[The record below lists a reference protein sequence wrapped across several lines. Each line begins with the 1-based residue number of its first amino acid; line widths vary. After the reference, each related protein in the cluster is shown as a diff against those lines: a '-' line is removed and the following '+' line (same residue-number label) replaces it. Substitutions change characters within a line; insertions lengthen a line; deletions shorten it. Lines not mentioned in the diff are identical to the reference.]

1 MKRIQIIALFSLL
14 ISSAGYSQ
22 FYKDYDTDGDGKWNK
37 DEFNSYYSEGF
48 KDWDKNRNNKIEP
61 TEFYRTLFDEADL
74 NDDGYVEDT
83 EWNDGINNLYGD
95 YADTADFDRFN
106 KDDDDKL
113 DIKEWKEGFESTS
126 WFKAYDKDGNGSL
139 SNEELLEQLFSHFD
153 ENNNGFI
160 DKDEYND
167 NEKFFSKW
175 R

>member
-1 MKRIQIIALFSLL
+1 MLFSLL
-14 ISSAGYSQ
+14 ISSVGYSQ
-22 FYKDYDTDGDGKWNK
+22 FYEDYDKDGNNKWSQG
-37 DEFNSYYSEGF
+37 EFNDYYSEGF

-61 TEFYRTLFDEADL
+61 KEFYRTLFDEADL

-95 YADTADFDRFN
+95 YADTADFDHFN
-106 KDDDDKL
+106 KDGDDKL
-113 DIKEWKEGFESTS
+113 DTKEWKDGFDSTG
-126 WFKAYDKDGNGSL
+126 WFRAYDKDGNGSL
-139 SNEELLEQLFSHFD
+139 SNEELLAGLFSHFD